1 MKNLPLYLLFVGA
14 IIASCNR
21 SIEVSSPDGRT
32 TMTFE
37 LKSGAPFYSIVKDGQ
52 TAIASSRL
60 GFALNNHAPFD
71 GNFTIKRSTIGEFD
85 EAWEQTWGEERYI
98 RNHYREL
105 TVELQEQ
112 TGDRRLL
119 NIVFRLFDDGVGF
132 RYVFP
137 EQPNLKTFE
146 ITEERTAFALPDD
159 YDIWSISAY
168 HTAYFEGIYSKK
180 PVSRL
185 NDTVST
191 PVTIETGDGCYIAI
205 HEANLTDY
213 AKMNLYP
220 VDSSATLNV
229 DLTPWSTGVKVYAQT
244 PFASP
249 WRTIILADDLNAL
262 ATSRLMLNLN
272 EPCALDDVSWITPMK
287 FIGVWWGMHIREYTW
302 GQGAKHGATTKNV
315 LRYID
320 FAARNRIPGVLVEGW
335 NEGWDG
341 VWQNNGELYKFTSPY
356 PDFDIQ
362 KITAY
367 AAQKGV
373 ELIGHHE
380 TGANTIGYEQ
390 QMEASFAYYKKLGI
404 DAVKTGYVSRL
415 LDKKERHGSQ
425 YGVRHYRKAIET
437 AARYRIMIDNH
448 EPVMPT
454 GLQRTFPNLMTQ
466 EGIRGQEWDAYDS
479 SNPPEHTT
487 VLPFTRILAG
497 PADFT
502 FGTFKLTD
510 MGPAKTRVN
519 TTLAKQLA
527 LYVVMYSPLQMVSD
541 MPENYEGKRAF
552 EFIQVVPVDWDKT
565 VVLDGRIGDYVVTA
579 RKDRHSDDW
588 FVGAIT
594 DENGRD
600 VQVDFSFLE
609 PGRTYTA
616 KIYKDGDGADWET
629 NPYPVTIEEQPV
641 DAASVLDLKLA
652 PGGGAALWIRPDP
665 EERGTAEGTWRIVP
679 TIPHWENGRLVTAEL
694 RRAPKLLFSDKD

>member
-1 MKNLPLYLLFVGA
+1 MRNLPIYLLFIGVLA
-14 IIASCNR
+14 ASCNR
-21 SIEVSSPDGRT
+21 NIEVTSPDGRT
-32 TMTFE
+32 AVAFE
-37 LKSGAPFYSIVKDGQ
+37 LKNGAPFYRVAKDGQ
-52 TAIASSRL
+52 TALAPSRL
-60 GFALNNHAPFD
+60 GLKLNDHTPFD
-71 GNFTIKRSTIGEFD
+71 GNFTLNRFEIDDFD
-85 EAWEQTWGEERYI
+85 ETWEQTWGEERFA

-112 TGDRRLL
+112 KGDKRLL
-119 NIVFRLFDDGVGF
+119 TVVFRVFNDGVGF

-137 EQPNLKTFE
+137 EQPNLKAFE
-146 ITEERTAFALPDD
+146 ITEECTEFALPGNPG
-159 YDIWSISAY
+159 IWSISAY
-168 HTAYFEGIYSKK
+168 HTAYFEGIYSKQ
-180 PVSRL
+180 PLSRL
-185 NDTVST
+185 ADTVGT
-191 PVTIETGDGCYIAI
+191 PVTLETAAGRYIAI

-220 VDSSATLNV
+220 ADSAGTLKT
-229 DLTPWSTGVKVYAQT
+229 DLTPWASGVKVYAHT

-302 GQGAKHGATTKNV
+302 GQGAKHGANTKNV

-320 FAARNRIPGVLVEGW
+320 FAAKNRIPGVLVEGW

-356 PDFDIQ
+356 PDFDIRR
-362 KITAY
+362 ITAY
-367 AAQKGV
+367 AVQKGV

-390 QMEASFAYYKKLGI
+390 QMEASFEYYKALGI
-404 DAVKTGYVSRL
+404 NAVKTGYVSRL

-454 GLQRTFPNLMTQ
+454 GLQRTYPNLMTQ
-466 EGIRGQEWDAYDS
+466 EGIRGQEWDAYNS

-487 VLPFTRILAG
+487 VLPFTRMLAG

-541 MPENYEGKRAF
+541 MPENYEGQPAF
-552 EFIQVVPVDWDKT
+552 EFIRTVPVDWDST
-565 VVLDGRIGDYVVTA
+565 IVQDGRIGDYVVTA
-579 RKDRHSDDW
+579 RKDRHSNDW

-600 VQVDFSFLE
+600 VKVDFSFLDA
-609 PGRTYTA
+609 GRTYTA
-616 KIYKDGDGADWET
+616 KIYSDGEGADWET
-629 NPYPVTIEEQPV
+629 NPYPVAIEEQPV
-641 DAASVLDLKLA
+641 NNASTLTLRLA
-652 PGGGAALWIRPDP
+652 PGGGAAIR
-665 EERGTAEGTWRIVP
+665 IK
-679 TIPHWENGRLVTAEL
+679 EL
-694 RRAPKLLFSDKD
+694 